1 MDSDREQARR
11 DLIADISHDL
21 RTPLVAM
28 RGYLEL
34 LVARGATLAPEDRQ
48 RYAEIALRQSDHLT
62 SLIDDL
68 FELAKLD
75 WKGVVLDR
83 EAFAIAELASDV
95 LQKFALAS
103 AARRVRMTV
112 VAESGLPPVEGDL
125 RLMERALE
133 NLIGN
138 ALRHTPDDGSVEVHL
153 GRTADGVHVEVADT
167 GRGIPADELPFVF
180 DRHYRGA
187 EARRGDGGGA
197 GLGLA
202 IARRVVELHGGAL
215 RVESQAAKGTRFVFD
230 LPARRGAQAATTS

>member
-1 MDSDREQARR
+1 MDPDREQARR

-34 LVARGATLAPEDRQ
+34 LVARGDGLAPEERQ

-75 WKGVVLDR
+75 WKGVAIDR
-83 EAFAIAELASDV
+83 EAFALAELASDV
-95 LQKFALAS
+95 IQKFTLAS
-103 AARRVRMTV
+103 APRGVRMAV
-112 VAESGLPPVEGDL
+112 VTEGGLPLVDGDL

-138 ALRHTPDDGSVEVHL
+138 ALRHTPDNGEVEVRL
-153 GRTADGVHVEVADT
+153 GRTGEGIQVRIADT

-187 EARRGDGGGA
+187 EARGGDAKGA

-202 IARRVVELHGGAL
+202 IARRVVELHGGVL
-215 RVESQAAKGTRFVFD
+215 RVESEPAKGTCFMFD
-230 LPARRGAQAATTS
+230 LPARRGTEPSA

>member
-1 MDSDREQARR
+1 MDPDHEQARR
-11 DLIADISHDL
+11 ELIADISHDL

-34 LVARGATLAPEDRQ
+34 LVSRGDSLTAEDRQ
-48 RYAEIALRQSDHLT
+48 RYAEIALRQSDQLT
-62 SLIDDL
+62 SLIDEL

-83 EAFAIAELASDV
+83 EGFAIAELASDV
-95 LQKFALAS
+95 IQKFALA
-103 AARRVRMTV
+103 AAKRDVRLAV
-112 VAESGLPPVEGDL
+112 VADPGLPLVDGDL
-125 RLMERALE
+125 RLTERALE

-138 ALRHTPDDGSVEVHL
+138 ALRHTPDAGVVEVRL
-153 GRTADGVHVEVADT
+153 CVTPDGVRAQVTDT

-187 EARRGDGGGA
+187 ESRRSGAGGA

-202 IARRVVELHGGAL
+202 IARRIVELHGGVL
-215 RVESQAAKGTRFVFD
+215 RAESEPAQGTRFVFD
-230 LPARRGAQAATTS
+230 LPAQRDGNASG

>member
-1 MDSDREQARR
+1 MDPDREQARR

-34 LVARGATLAPEDRQ
+34 LVTRGETLAPEVRQ

-75 WKGVVLDR
+75 WKGVTLDR

-95 LQKFALAS
+95 IQKFALAS
-103 AARRVRMTV
+103 TPRRVRMAV
-112 VAESGLPPVEGDL
+112 VAESGLPLVEGDL

-138 ALRHTPDDGSVEVHL
+138 ALRHTPDEGKVEVRL
-153 GRTADGVHVEVADT
+153 GRTGECVHVQVADT
-167 GRGIPADELPFVF
+167 GRGIPAEELPFVF

-187 EARRGDGGGA
+187 ESRRGDDGGA

-202 IARRVVELHGGAL
+202 IAKRVVELHGGVL
-215 RVESQAAKGTRFVFD
+215 RVESEPAKGTCFLFEV
-230 LPARRGAQAATTS
+230 PTRRGGEASG

>member
-1 MDSDREQARR
+1 MDPNLEQARR
-11 DLIADISHDL
+11 ELIADISHDL

-34 LVARGATLAPEDRQ
+34 LVSRGAALAPEDRQ
-48 RYAEIALRQSDHLT
+48 RYAEIALRQSDHLA

-75 WKGVVLDR
+75 WKGVTLEH

-95 LQKFALAS
+95 IQKFALAS
-103 AARRVRMTV
+103 AARKVRMAV
-112 VAESGLPPVEGDL
+112 VADAGLPPVDGDL

-138 ALRHTPDDGSVEVHL
+138 ALRHTPDEGAVEVRL
-153 GRTADGVHVEVADT
+153 GAAPDGVQVQVSDT

-180 DRHYRGA
+180 DRHYRGVESRA
-187 EARRGDGGGA
+187 SGAAGA

-202 IARRVVELHGGAL
+202 IAKRVVELHGGSL
-215 RVESQAAKGTRFVFD
+215 RVESQPAKGTCFIFD
-230 LPARRGAQAATTS
+230 LPAKGA